1 MPVRLEVLRLS
12 HASALPMPGYATAG
26 AAGFDLPAAID
37 KPMTLEP
44 GDRALVPTGLCVAVP
59 EGYEGQVRGRSGL
72 ALRRGL
78 GLANGVG
85 TIDCDYR
92 GEIKVILV
100 NWSREPQTIE
110 PGARI
115 AQFVLAPVA
124 RAELIDVPELSGTVR
139 GAGGFGHTGT

>member
-1 MPVRLEVLRLS
+1 
-12 HASALPMPGYATAG
+12 
-26 AAGFDLPAAID
+26 
-37 KPMTLEP
+37 
-44 GDRALVPTGLCVAVP
+44 LVPTGLCVAVP

-100 NWSREPQTIE
+100 NWSHEPQTIE

-124 RAELIDVPELSGTVR
+124 RAELIDVPELSGTIR